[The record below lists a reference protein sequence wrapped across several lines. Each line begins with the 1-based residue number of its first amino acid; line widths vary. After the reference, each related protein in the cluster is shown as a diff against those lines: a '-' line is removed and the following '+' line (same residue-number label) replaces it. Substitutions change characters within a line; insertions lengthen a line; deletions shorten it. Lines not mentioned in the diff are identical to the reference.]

1 MHFELPAT
9 GRDQA
14 PAFLAAQDC
23 RDWLDQV
30 PLANPSQA
38 QVIVL
43 RQLGL
48 LHRFDLPVAER
59 IAILEELRGSV
70 CKMQEDAAKG
80 FAARPLPLAPP
91 EQYALETSLEVWNL
105 LALGYLRCFATVSDG
120 RGQEVVELQAL
131 LAQRTLS
138 VFADWQVDLC
148 RGEQLPD
155 SSYWLKLHRILAAA
169 ESLGVAALPVED
181 SVRHGKLP
189 TSALAAYAECN
200 LLSTASLFELP
211 ARHIAWVARWA
222 RRWGGKLELLNAPP
236 EEVRGRAQPLCVDLE
251 SDQPASYQ
259 PRSSGGGRW
268 LETTELRKS
277 LQSRIALLEQGR
289 APATLQ
295 LGDDVTQPAAADLL
309 KRVLQRWCQ
318 GGTPRR
324 EPRSAAAGNCLVVV
338 GFAAVHRQLSGGRA
352 FTPPNRDARILR
364 REREEFETFGELRQA
379 GKSSPSRTGDAAMES
394 WRVIDDWQL
403 LNTSPG
409 GMRVS
414 RGLADGARIG
424 AGQLI
429 AVRTADGQRYSL
441 AVVRWA
447 LREGSE
453 LTAGIQL
460 LPGEPLP
467 AMVRVLDADGG
478 TSAWQQACVLPEIA
492 ALRIPASLVLPTG
505 SFRLDR
511 RIEVLVAQ
519 QSRVTTLYR
528 ILDHGSEFERCI
540 TRQPD

>member
-14 PAFLAAQDC
+14 PAFLAAHEC
-23 RDWLDQV
+23 RDWLQNV
-30 PLANPSQA
+30 PLANPAQA
-38 QVIVL
+38 QAIVL

-70 CKMQEDAAKG
+70 CRMQEDAAKG
-80 FAARPLPLAPP
+80 FAARPLPLAPS
-91 EQYALETSLEVWNL
+91 EQHALETSLEVWNL
-105 LALGYLRCFATVSDG
+105 LALGYLRCFSIAAEG
-120 RGQEVVELQAL
+120 RGREVVGLQAL
-131 LAQRTLS
+131 LAQRSLS
-138 VFADWQVDLC
+138 IFADWQVDLC

-155 SSYWLKLHRILAAA
+155 GGYWLKLHRILAAA
-169 ESLGVAALPVED
+169 ESLGVAALPIED
-181 SVRHGKLP
+181 PVRHGKLP

-222 RRWGGKLELLNAPP
+222 RRWGGKLDMLNAAP
-236 EEVRGRAQPLCVDLE
+236 EDIRGRAQPLCVDLE

-259 PRSSGGGRW
+259 PRSSRGCRW

-277 LQSRIALLEQGR
+277 LLSRIALLEQGR

-309 KRVLQRWCQ
+309 RRVLQRWCQ

-324 EPRSAAAGNCLVVV
+324 ETRNAASGNCLVVV
-338 GFAAVHRQLSGGRA
+338 GFSAVHRQLSGGRA
-352 FTPPNRDARILR
+352 FTPPNRDARMLR
-364 REREEFETFGELRQA
+364 REREEFETFGDLRLGAKPPARPDDA
-379 GKSSPSRTGDAAMES
+379 GQES

-414 RGLADGARIG
+414 RPLASGARIG

-429 AVRTADGQRYSL
+429 AVRTAEGQRYSL

-453 LTAGIQL
+453 LTAGIQM
-460 LPGEPLP
+460 LPGEPRP
-467 AMVRVLDADGG
+467 AMVRVLDADGRTG
-478 TSAWQQACVLPEIA
+478 AWRQACVLPEIA
-492 ALRIPASLVLPTG
+492 ALRVPPSLVLPTG

-511 RIEVLVAQ
+511 RVEVLVEQRAE
-519 QSRVTTLYR
+519 VLTLYR

-540 TRQPD
+540 TRQRD

>member
-14 PAFLAAQDC
+14 PAFLAAHEC
-23 RDWLDQV
+23 RDWLQKV
-30 PLANPSQA
+30 PLANPPQA
-38 QVIVL
+38 QAIVL

-48 LHRFDLPVAER
+48 LHHFDLPVAER

-70 CKMQEDAAKG
+70 CRMQEDAAKG

-91 EQYALETSLEVWNL
+91 EQSALETSLEVWNL
-105 LALGYLRCFATVSDG
+105 LALAYLRCFATVSDG

-155 SSYWLKLHRILAAA
+155 GNYWLKLHRILAAA
-169 ESLGVAALPVED
+169 ESLGVAAVPVED
-181 SVRHGKLP
+181 TVRHGKLP
-189 TSALAAYAECN
+189 TSTLAAYAECN

-222 RRWGGKLELLNAPP
+222 RRWGGKLELLNASP
-236 EEVRGRAQPLCVDLE
+236 EKIRGRALPLWVDLE

-259 PRSSGGGRW
+259 PRSSRGGRW

-309 KRVLQRWCQ
+309 RRVLQRWCQ

-324 EPRSAAAGNCLVVV
+324 ETRSAASGDCLVVV
-338 GFAAVHRQLSGGRA
+338 GFAAVHHQLSGGQA
-352 FTPPNRDARILR
+352 FTPPNRDARMLR
-364 REREEFETFGELRQA
+364 REREEFETFGDLRLGA
-379 GKSSPSRTGDAAMES
+379 KSPSRPDDTGLES

-414 RGLADGARIG
+414 RPLASGARIG

-429 AVRTADGQRYSL
+429 AVRTGEGQRCSL

-467 AMVRVLDADGG
+467 AMVRVLDADGR
-478 TSAWQQACVLPEIA
+478 TNAWQQACMLPEIA

-511 RIEVLVAQ
+511 RIEVMVAQ
-519 QSRVTTLYR
+519 QSRVATLYR

>member
-1 MHFELPAT
+1 MNFELPAT

-14 PAFLAAQDC
+14 PAFLAAREC
-23 RDWLDQV
+23 RDWLVKV

-38 QVIVL
+38 QAIVL

-48 LHRFDLPVAER
+48 LHHFDLPVAER
-59 IAILEELRGSV
+59 LAILEELRGSV
-70 CKMQEDAAKG
+70 CRMQEDAAKG

-91 EQYALETSLEVWNL
+91 EQHALETSLAVWNL
-105 LALGYLRCFATVSDG
+105 LALGYLRCFAVAAEG
-120 RGQEVVELQAL
+120 RGKEVVALQAL
-131 LAQRTLS
+131 VAQRTLS

-155 SSYWLKLHRILAAA
+155 GSYWLKLHRILAAA
-169 ESLGVAALPVED
+169 EGLGVTTVAVED
-181 SVRHGKLP
+181 PVRHGKLP
-189 TSALAAYAECN
+189 TNALAAYAECN

-222 RRWGGKLELLNAPP
+222 RRWGGKLEMLNASPSQI
-236 EEVRGRAQPLCVDLE
+236 RGRALPLCVDLE
-251 SDQPASYQ
+251 ADQPASYQ
-259 PRSSGGGRW
+259 PRGAAGCRW

-277 LQSRIALLEQGR
+277 LVSRIALLEQGH

-309 KRVLQRWCQ
+309 RRVLQRWCQ

-324 EPRSAAAGNCLVVV
+324 EARHAASGDCLVVV
-338 GFAAVHRQLSGGRA
+338 GFEAVHRQLAGGRA
-352 FTPPNRDARILR
+352 FVPPNRDARMLR
-364 REREEFETFGELRQA
+364 REREEFETFGNLRQPA
-379 GKSSPSRTGDAAMES
+379 GTPSRQGDPGLEN

-414 RGLADGARIG
+414 RALGDGARIG

-429 AVRTADGQRYSL
+429 AVRTAEDQRFAL
-441 AVVRWA
+441 AMVRWA
-447 LREGSE
+447 LREGAE

-460 LPGEPLP
+460 LPGEPRP
-467 AMVRVLDADGG
+467 ATARVIDANGVAG
-478 TSAWQQACVLPEIA
+478 PWQQACVLPEIA
-492 ALRIPASLVLPTG
+492 ALRIPASLVLRTG

-511 RIEVLVAQ
+511 RIEVMAEQRSQVM
-519 QSRVTTLYR
+519 TLYR

-540 TRQPD
+540 TRPID

>member
-14 PAFLAAQDC
+14 PAFLAAAEC
-23 RDWLDQV
+23 RGWLVNV

-38 QVIVL
+38 QAILL

-48 LHRFDLPVAER
+48 LHRFDLAVAER
-59 IAILEELRGSV
+59 LAILEELRGTV
-70 CKMQEDAAKG
+70 CKMLEDAAKG
-80 FAARPLPLAPP
+80 FAARPLPLAPA
-91 EQYALETSLEVWNL
+91 EQHALETSLEVWNL
-105 LALGYLRCFATVSDG
+105 LALGYLRCFAVAAEG
-120 RGQEVVELQAL
+120 RGKELVPLQAL

-155 SSYWLKLHRILAAA
+155 GSYWLKVHRILAAA
-169 ESLGVAALPVED
+169 EALGVATVAVED
-181 SVRHGKLP
+181 PVRQGKPP

-200 LLSTASLFELP
+200 LLSTASLYELP

-222 RRWGGKLELLNAPP
+222 RRWGGKLEMLTASPSQ
-236 EEVRGRAQPLCVDLE
+236 VRGRALPLCVDLE

-259 PRSSGGGRW
+259 PRNSAGCRW

-277 LQSRIALLEQGR
+277 LVSRIALLEQGH

-295 LGDDVTQPAAADLL
+295 LGSDVTQPAAADLL
-309 KRVLQRWCQ
+309 RRVLQRWCQ

-324 EPRSAAAGNCLVVV
+324 EARHPASGGCLVLV
-338 GFAAVHRQLSGGRA
+338 GFDAVHRQLSGGRT
-352 FTPPNRDARILR
+352 FVPPTRDAHMLR
-364 REREEFETFGELRQA
+364 REREELETFGDLRQLGTRRSRPDGA
-379 GKSSPSRTGDAAMES
+379 GLEN
-394 WRVIDDWQL
+394 WRVLDDWQL
-403 LNTSPG
+403 LNASPG

-414 RGLADGARIG
+414 RALGDGARIG

-429 AVRTADGQRYSL
+429 AVRTMEDQAFAL

-447 LREGSE
+447 LREGAE

-460 LPGEPLP
+460 LPGEPR
-467 AMVRVLDADGG
+467 AAAVRLFDADGRSG
-478 TSAWQQACVLPEIA
+478 PWQQACLLPEIA
-492 ALRIPASLVLPTG
+492 ALRIPASLVLRTG

-511 RIEVLVAQ
+511 RVEILVEQRSQVMVLH
-519 QSRVTTLYR
+519 R
-528 ILDHGSEFERCI
+528 ILDHGSEFERCTLRTI
-540 TRQPD
+540 D